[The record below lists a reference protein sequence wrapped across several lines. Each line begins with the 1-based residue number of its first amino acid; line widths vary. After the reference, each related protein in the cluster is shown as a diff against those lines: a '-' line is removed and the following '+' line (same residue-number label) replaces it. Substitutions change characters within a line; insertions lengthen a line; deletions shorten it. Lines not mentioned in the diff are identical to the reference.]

1 MSRAAIWTINLGLF
15 VLCCFLAAR
24 IAIDVTTGFLPGDGE
39 AQPEAAVQAAAPGKK
54 TWQQR
59 QVILT
64 RNLFNAKGLAPAQ
77 PSPEDLEESYAKT
90 KLPLRLLG
98 TVASS
103 QQELAWAA
111 VEDTERREHLVV
123 RLKDKLKGRAEV
135 IRIDPRRIVLL
146 NAGRKEELNLDA
158 EDTGNRRRGQRA
170 SARRS
175 PRRQARPRAARPPS
189 GGNTQQNGQPFSSPF
204 DQIRGSNGASI
215 QDIVNNPAAL
225 LSQARIVPKYE
236 NGEMVGMELSGI
248 KPGSVFEAMGIQEG
262 DTIRELNGI
271 SVADQEGS
279 SQALAELSSSKSITV
294 TVTGVDGSTRQLQH
308 EIR

>member
-1 MSRAAIWTINLGLF
+1 MSRAAIWTINVCLL

-24 IAIDVTTGFLPGDGE
+24 VAIEVATGFLPGEVE
-39 AQPEAAVQAAAPGKK
+39 ALPQASPATAPGKK
-54 TWQQR
+54 NWQDR

-77 PSPEDLEESYAKT
+77 LTAAEVEESYAKS

-103 QQELAWAA
+103 RQEDAWAA
-111 VEDTERREHLVV
+111 VEDTEQREHLVV

-146 NAGRKEELNLDA
+146 NAGRKEELSLDS
-158 EDTGNRRRGQRA
+158 EDNQPRRRRGGRTASREQRPRTRARA
-170 SARRS
+170 SRVANS
-175 PRRQARPRAARPPS
+175 PRPS
-189 GGNTQQNGQPFSSPF
+189 AIAPFSGAG
-204 DQIRGSNGASI
+204 QVRGPAGASAA
-215 QDIVNNPAAL
+215 DIVNNPAAL

-236 NGEMVGMELSGI
+236 NGEMVGMELSAI
-248 KPGSVFEAMGIQEG
+248 KPGSVFEAMGMQEG

-271 SVADQEGS
+271 PVTDQSGS
-279 SQALAELSSSKSITV
+279 SQALAEMASSKSITV
-294 TVTGVDGSTRQLQH
+294 TVTGVDGATRQLQH